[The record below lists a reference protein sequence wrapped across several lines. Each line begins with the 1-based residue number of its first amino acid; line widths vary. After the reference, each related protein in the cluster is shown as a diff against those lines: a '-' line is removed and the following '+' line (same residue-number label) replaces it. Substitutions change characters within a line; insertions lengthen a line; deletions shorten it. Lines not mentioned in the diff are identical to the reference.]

1 MKVKDLYQVIKDTVE
16 RDATVLDL
24 DVYSQIDYDKY
35 QDAINPGVG
44 HIEDSSFI
52 VEKHY
57 EDPSIWLS
65 EMGSDFTNLE
75 DYMDSDESSCM
86 KRVFYIDSTS

>member
-16 RDATVLDL
+16 KDSSVLEL
-24 DVYSQIDYDKY
+24 DVCSQIAYDKY
-35 QDAINPGVG
+35 YDSVNPGVG
-44 HIEDSSFI
+44 HMEDNSFI

-57 EDPSIWLS
+57 EDPSVWLS

-75 DYMDSDESSCM
+75 DYMDSDESSRM

>member
-16 RDATVLDL
+16 KDSSVLEL

-65 EMGSDFTNLE
+65 EMGSDFTNL
-75 DYMDSDESSCM
+75 
-86 KRVFYIDSTS
+86 